1 MTIAIAC
8 LLVAALMPFLT
19 IAPAKYHRSYDNHAP
34 RDWVAG
40 LAGWRKRAF
49 AAHLNHFEAF
59 APFAAGLL
67 AAELVKAPQGAIDGL
82 ALVFVASRV
91 VYTAFYVA
99 DKAAL
104 RSLVWMVGFGCTV
117 ALYAVALA
125 AR

>member
-8 LLVAALMPFLT
+8 LLVAALMPYLT
-19 IAPAKYHRSYDNHAP
+19 IAPAKYHRSYDNRAP
-34 RDWVAG
+34 RDWALAV
-40 LAGWRKRAF
+40 AGWRKRAI

-67 AAELVKAPQGAIDGL
+67 AAELVKAPQGAIDGI
-82 ALVFVASRV
+82 ALVFIASRIG
-91 VYTAFYVA
+91 YTACYFA
-99 DKAAL
+99 NKAAL